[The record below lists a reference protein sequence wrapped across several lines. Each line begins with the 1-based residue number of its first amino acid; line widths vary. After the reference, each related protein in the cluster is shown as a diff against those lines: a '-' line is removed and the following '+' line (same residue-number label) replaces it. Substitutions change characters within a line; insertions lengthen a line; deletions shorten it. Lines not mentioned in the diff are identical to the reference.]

1 MLDIMLQGL
10 IERVGFP
17 PGSSL
22 SLSALSF
29 YFCFFFQQTVD
40 WLNSNHNP
48 LCSIWTLCFFLSDF
62 WLLLFLPESFHVP
75 GPLKNLA
82 VVCSML
88 MVPLSLWSSS
98 AVSHFPFLLLDNWQ
112 ISPLILSANS
122 IVISSLYFI
131 CCVFFLLRVNF
142 HLVLAAS
149 LFLSSISP

>member
-48 LCSIWTLCFFLSDF
+48 ASSFQISGC
-62 WLLLFLPESFHVP
+62 LLFLPESFHVP

-131 CCVFFLLRVNF
+131 CCAFIFGKGQLPF
-142 HLVLAAS
+142 SIGCFPIS
-149 LFLSSISP
+149 L